1 MDHLYGNVQG
11 NKTDE
16 RHRGPASQTTVSTK
30 ALIPLLIVG
39 LALLF
44 SLAALGTM
52 TYLYANK
59 RSDEQKKYALLEA
72 RYKNLSADLNDT
84 AKCGCRVCPEG
95 WIHHRGKCYLFPS
108 SKKNWEQS
116 RDHCITLGGHLA
128 IVNDKQEQDFLV
140 AKSNQVSH
148 WIGLNDLAVE
158 GQWRWVDSSSL
169 SDTKAVFWFDRSH
182 LNGTDEPDNWKKE
195 DPSGENCGCISFRGD
210 WHDNSCK
217 MMKKFVCETLATY

>member
-1 MDHLYGNVQG
+1 MD
-11 NKTDE
+11 
-16 RHRGPASQTTVSTK
+16 
-30 ALIPLLIVG
+30 LL
-39 LALLF
+39 A
-44 SLAALGTM
+44 T
-52 TYLYANK
+52 
-59 RSDEQKKYALLEA
+59 
-72 RYKNLSADLNDT
+72 LNDST
-84 AKCGCRVCPEG
+84 KCGCRVCPEG

-182 LNGTDEPDNWKKE
+182 LNGIDEPDNWKKE
-195 DPSGENCGCISFRGD
+195 DPSGENCGCISFTGD

-217 MMKKFVCETLATY
+217 IMKKFVCETLATY